1 MILPRCED
9 PIPYIWTS
17 LTSNFSTVAI
27 DFLHFIRSINS
38 GSKWSEWVWVTV
50 IASGIRYKSSGVSI
64 EVGSATIIVPS
75 ADMMINEFVGV
86 KLDLL
91 TFEL

>member
-1 MILPRCED
+1 M
-9 PIPYIWTS
+9 
-17 LTSNFSTVAI
+17 
-27 DFLHFIRSINS
+27 
-38 GSKWSEWVWVTV
+38 TV
-50 IASGIRYKSSGVSI
+50 IASGIRSNSSGVGI

-91 TFEL
+91 TV